1 MGPVRAINGPRPP
14 KLRIKN
20 DSHVISKKPNRT
32 AEHGQN
38 HHPIIIYAHSPKII
52 HAKPRDFMTLVQKLT
67 GLSPRPQNHKSS
79 SYLTDESAPAS
90 ASASASARVSNSS
103 ETSSSSPNF
112 DAAPNQFLA
121 DMPLFTPNSANFFLS
136 PLLRSYADAV
146 SALPNL
152 TVSPSAFEAKK
163 ELPQY

>member
-14 KLRIKN
+14 QLRIKN

-32 AEHGQN
+32 AEHDQN
-38 HHPIIIYAHSPKII
+38 HPPIIIYAHSPKII

-67 GLSPRPQNHKSS
+67 GLSPRPQNHESS
-79 SYLTDESAPAS
+79 SYLTDESKP
-90 ASASASARVSNSS
+90 ASASARVSNSS

-112 DAAPNQFLA
+112 DAAPNQFLV

-136 PLLRSYADAV
+136 LLSSDPTPMRSLLR
-146 SALPNL
+146 PI
-152 TVSPSAFEAKK
+152 
-163 ELPQY
+163 